1 MARAYV
7 NARVYTMKNEG
18 DTVEAFIIEDGKFFF
33 CGSSDEAM
41 RLIRAGRESGIWPDA
56 EIVDLHGKC
65 VLPGLIDDHQ
75 HVQTYARGLLKVDLT
90 DACSIGEVKDLIR
103 AQAEKTAPGKL
114 ILGSG
119 FDQTKF
125 AEHRLPTRWDLDE
138 AAPANPVVI
147 TRYCLHINIAN

>member
-65 VLPGLIDDHQ
+65 VLPGPPHANSTGNAPPIY
-75 HVQTYARGLLKVDLT
+75 VPN
-90 DACSIGEVKDLIR
+90 IGMNCETTPQNS
-103 AQAEKTAPGKL
+103 AN
-114 ILGSG
+114 GS
-119 FDQTKF
+119 Q
-125 AEHRLPTRWDLDE
+125 
-138 AAPANPVVI
+138 
-147 TRYCLHINIAN
+147 